1 MSQDKVL
8 KNLVSMGLT
17 RVDAKIYVFLAKRG
31 PQKAQDIAIAM
42 KIAKQRL
49 YPSLRR
55 LQSKGLVNATLEH
68 PARFSAL
75 SFEKALDL
83 FAEAKMEEAK
93 DIQQSK
99 DSLLSDWQS
108 VVVKEAEDKSAKF
121 TVIEGRNY
129 IYSKIHQMIQE
140 TKNQLSTVTTVPG
153 LIKADQ
159 YGLLDTAFN
168 HPLKHKIQFRFLTEL
183 SAANMNAM
191 NTLLERTP
199 KTGFNL
205 KLRNPELGLKLSP
218 RMVLRDNQEL
228 LFFITSPTDK
238 DTCLWTT
245 CKELVQSFVAVF
257 DELWRNSTD
266 IEETIRDITNGKAA
280 ETQIFND
287 KETANKKY
295 EEILNSAKEE
305 IIELTSSEGL
315 ADLVKRLPLLKNCAK
330 KGVAIK
336 IMAPITSDNVEGAK
350 QLSKNF
356 EVRHAPVS
364 YLKTTIIDEQHLFQ
378 SRATFEDNAESPP
391 RFYISHYT
399 NDQEYITNRKRILTN
414 LWKSSKPPAMVTL
427 ENVTNFPKSDMSSQ
441 PSRLF
446 PNTIKKIDGPIIVK
460 EENDSDKNLTE
471 KDIINL
477 NLNAARHP
485 ETAFSGGITRYYGFV
500 GQAIVRPPSKL
511 NLPEM
516 LFIFLHSEK
525 NSRFG
530 TDDVFQVF
538 VKQKSPGCSYLPV
551 VYISDNPKKLDFHR
565 KTFAGCF
572 LNDNFQLA
580 QKDQIQIQ
588 IHGNNLFCG
597 WTVEIPLI
605 DDYILPPGSIFLEAH
620 GEVKPGI
627 TEMQYPS
634 GYKLWNAYNGIEAF
648 VTYFHPLAKYSGPG
662 TDGFI
667 LRDIYQEMYMSYS
680 NNVV

>member
-8 KNLVSMGLT
+8 KNLVNMGLT
-17 RVDAKIYVFLAKRG
+17 RTDAKIYVFLAKRG
-31 PQKAQDIAIAM
+31 PQKAQDVALAM

-83 FAEAKMEEAK
+83 FAKTKMEEAK
-93 DIQQSK
+93 NIQQSK

-108 VVVKEAEDKSAKF
+108 IVIRETEDKSAKF
-121 TVIEGRNY
+121 TVIEGRKY
-129 IYSKIHQMIQE
+129 VYSKIQQMIQE
-140 TKNQLSTVTTVPG
+140 TKKQLSTVTTIPG
-153 LIKADQ
+153 LIQADQ

-183 SAANMNAM
+183 SASNIDAINA
-191 NTLLERTP
+191 LLERAP

-205 KLRNPELGLKLSP
+205 KVRNPQLGLKLSP
-218 RMVLRDNQEL
+218 RMVLRDNEEL

-266 IEETIRDITNGKAA
+266 IEETICDIKKG
-280 ETQIFND
+280 ETAKTRIFND
-287 KETANKKY
+287 AEAASKKY
-295 EEILNSAKEE
+295 EELLSSAEEE

-315 ADLVKRLPLLKNCAK
+315 LDLGKNLPLLKNCAK

-336 IMAPITSDNVEGAK
+336 IMAPVTSDNFEVAK
-350 QLSKNF
+350 QLSKHF

-364 YLKTTIIDEQHLFQ
+364 YLKTTIVDEKYLFQ
-378 SRATFEDNAESPP
+378 SRATFEETAEFMP
-391 RFYISHYT
+391 RFQTSSYT
-399 NDQEYITNRKRILTN
+399 NDQEYVSNRKKILTN
-414 LWKSSKPPAMVTL
+414 LWKTSKPPSTVTL
-427 ENVTNFPKSDMSSQ
+427 EKVTSFSKSNMNSR
-441 PSRLF
+441 PSLLF
-446 PNTIKKIDGPIIVK
+446 KNTIKRIDGPIIVE

-477 NLNAARHP
+477 HLNAARHP
-485 ETAFSGGITRYYGFV
+485 ETSFSRGITRYYGFV
-500 GQAIVRPPSKL
+500 GQAIVRPPSNL

-525 NSRFG
+525 NSRFE
-530 TDDVFQVF
+530 TDDIFQVF
-538 VKQKSPGCSYLPV
+538 VKQKSPGRSFLPV
-551 VYISDNPKKLDFHR
+551 VYVSDNTKKLDFHG
-565 KTFAGCF
+565 KIFAGCF
-572 LNDNFQLA
+572 LNDNFLLA

-588 IHGNNLFCG
+588 MHGNNLFCG
-597 WTVEIPLI
+597 WTIEIPLI
-605 DDYILPPGSIFLEAH
+605 DDYILPPGSILLEAH

-648 VTYFHPLAKYSGPG
+648 VTYFHPFAKYSGPG
-662 TDGFI
+662 TDGLI
-667 LRDIYQEMYMSYS
+667 LRDMYQELYTA
-680 NNVV
+680 